1 MNERSEWEKA
11 RGVREFGKIDAH
23 VFQAEVMAVNE
34 PAVLRGQ
41 VDGWPAVQAAGT
53 SPQGLADF
61 LRTHDTGKP
70 IDTYF
75 GAPEIQGRFFYS
87 DDLRGFNFERRNL
100 GFSAFVDMLLKHLD
114 DPSPPS
120 FFAGAVRVPEVLPGL
135 VPSHAHG
142 LLDPGMEQLVSMWI
156 GNRTRTAAH
165 FDLPQ
170 NLACVVSGRRRFTLF
185 PIEQLSNLYVGPLE
199 FTLAGQAISLV
210 DFHEP
215 DFERFPRFREA
226 MKHARVAELG
236 PGDVLYLPSLW
247 WHHVETLDPFGL
259 MINFWWRDAPAY
271 MFTPLMTLMHSMLSI
286 RELPERER
294 MAWREVFDHY
304 VFQTGGDPA
313 EHIPEHARGV
323 LGEMT
328 PEKIGRLRHY
338 LGKSL
343 VR

>member
-1 MNERSEWEKA
+1 MNEWNEA
-11 RGVREFGKIDAH
+11 RNVREYQRIDADE
-23 VFQAEVMAVNE
+23 FQAEVMAVNE

-41 VDGWPAVQAAGT
+41 VEDWPAVQAART
-53 SPQGLADF
+53 STAGLAEF
-61 LRTHDTGKP
+61 LRRHDTGKP
-70 IDTYF
+70 IDSYF
-75 GAPEIQGRFFYS
+75 GAPEIRGRFFYS

-135 VPSHAHG
+135 VPSHTHG

-170 NLACVVSGRRRFTLF
+170 NLACVVNGRRRFTLF
-185 PIEQLSNLYVGPLE
+185 PIEQLRNLYVGPLE
-199 FTLAGQAISLV
+199 FTLAGQSISLV
-210 DFHEP
+210 DFHQP

-226 MKHARVAELG
+226 IKHARIAELG

-259 MINFWWRDAPAY
+259 MINFWWRDAPEY

-343 VR
+343 IR